1 MFDLCTFLSH
11 VVLGLRSK
19 FAMRFGGEFKI
30 IKAYPTNDIEISDS
44 PVPAILVDLYEMVPV
59 SPTSECYSTASLTGR
74 LGLTLMMTAY
84 IVIGASMDKANTKI
98 REYALDVAGWINACR
113 RFNLND
119 ANLFSNLPLPKGLDR
134 WHDLV
139 NLSPAQILSV
149 TNRQEINDDNQSYFV
164 WAVEWCHDVIVGPPR
179 DKEICPD
186 PPVDASQVK
195 KVYADID
202 VYGDADGDNFKQVY
216 PVTEK

>member
-1 MFDLCTFLSH
+1 MFELAPFFLS
-11 VVLGLRSK
+11 VIAKLKTK
-19 FAMRFGGEFKI
+19 FPDMY
-30 IKAYPTNDIEISDS
+30 IKAYPIYAIETTEFEIRD
-44 PVPAILVDLYEMVPV
+44 PTMPAIFVDLFEMMPA

-84 IVIGASMDKANTKI
+84 IVVGRSMPHANLKI
-98 REYALDVAGWINACR
+98 REYAIEVAAAINAFR
-113 RFNLND
+113 RFD
-119 ANLFSNLPLPKGLDR
+119 SAY
-134 WHDLV
+134 V
-139 NLSPAQILSV
+139 SPAQILSV
-149 TNRQEINDDNQSYFV
+149 TNQAEIEANNQSYLA
-164 WAVEWCHDVIVGPPR
+164 WAVEWCHEVIVGAPQ

-216 PVTEK
+216 P